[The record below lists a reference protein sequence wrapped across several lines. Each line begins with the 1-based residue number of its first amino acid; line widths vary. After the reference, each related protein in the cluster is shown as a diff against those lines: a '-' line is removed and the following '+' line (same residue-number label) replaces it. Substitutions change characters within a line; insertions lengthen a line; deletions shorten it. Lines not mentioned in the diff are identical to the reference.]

1 MSESGEQV
9 TMHDFKNILNGW
21 FRYLLS
27 KWLIILVV
35 GAVFGVC
42 GILYA
47 WYQKPLYTAEL
58 TFASENT
65 SASRLSG
72 YAGLAAQFGVDLS
85 SGGGTVFEG
94 ENLMELLRSKLLVQK
109 TLLSQVTVDGKPELL
124 VNYYIRI
131 NKLDEGW
138 DKRPGLKGFRFTSDQ
153 KPGNRLRDS
162 LLKNFSRGIIE
173 GSLVIGKV
181 DKNLNLISIAMT
193 DYDEL
198 FAKMFVEQLADN
210 AIQYY
215 IDYKVQKSRQNVAIL
230 QRQTDSIRSLLTGN
244 IVSVAVSNDL
254 NVNPVRQVVRANV
267 QRKQVDVQVNSQVYG
282 ELLKQLEFSKI
293 TLRRETPL
301 IQFIDLPTLPLDKQK
316 MGRFKGMML
325 FGIVGASLAIF
336 ILLLRRMFSTSPGR

>member
-1 MSESGEQV
+1 MSESGEEV
-9 TMHDFKNILNGW
+9 TMHDFKNILKGW
-21 FRYLLS
+21 FKYILS
-27 KWLIILVV
+27 KWVIIGIV
-35 GAVFGVC
+35 GVISGIC

-47 WYQKPLYTAEL
+47 WFQKPVYTAEI

-65 SASRLSG
+65 SASRLGG
-72 YAGLAAQFGVDLS
+72 YAGLAAQFGVDLGA
-85 SGGGTVFEG
+85 GGGTVFEG
-94 ENLMELLRSKLLVQK
+94 ENLMELLRSRLLVEK
-109 TLLSQVTVDGKPELL
+109 TLLSPVSVDGKQELL
-124 VNYYIRI
+124 INYYIRI
-131 NKLDEGW
+131 NQLDKEW

-153 KPGNRLRDS
+153 KPGIRQRDS
-162 LLKNFSRGIIE
+162 LLKHFSRGIIE
-173 GSLVIGKV
+173 NSLVIGKV
-181 DKNLNLISIAMT
+181 DKNLNLISITMT

-198 FAKMFVEQLADN
+198 FAKIFVEQLAEN

-301 IQFIDLPTLPLDKQK
+301 IQLIDTPTLPLDKQK
-316 MGRFKGMML
+316 MGRMKAAII
-325 FGIVGASLAIF
+325 FGVLGGVVMVL
-336 ILLLRRMFSTSPGR
+336 ILLLRRIFAT